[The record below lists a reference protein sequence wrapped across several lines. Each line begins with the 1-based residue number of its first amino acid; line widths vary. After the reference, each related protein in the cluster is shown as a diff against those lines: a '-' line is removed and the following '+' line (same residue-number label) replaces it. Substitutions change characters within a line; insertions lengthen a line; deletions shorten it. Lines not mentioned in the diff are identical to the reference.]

1 MRFISRHWLLALI
14 LGCATALSLGV
25 SGCSKDEDAAA
36 QGDEDSAKSAATAA
50 SSEEEQDEEEKTEEG
65 DEAAED
71 EAEDP
76 AGDKAELETPPAKPD
91 DTSKRIVGDTADGN
105 AAPRGDKARD
115 RVKAAREEAAS
126 PPTPEAAEAGAA
138 ESAATKPGEG
148 EAAATAPGS
157 TGLLSPAERRKVERE
172 RRIAELKRRN
182 EERRQARMAK
192 VDDQRRE
199 SEAEAAV
206 KRENASVEARA
217 PAPAAPRGMPLKKYI
232 TQSDV
237 RKLLSNDTL
246 VEEGGLSGIT
256 PSEAYNSVYFA
267 PPVRSTFGV
276 AVQVWRDKTRRDANV
291 RFRRMRAQYA
301 NAEDTTAP
309 TAKSFI
315 SQWDEILTLSFANL
329 TKRVVVSVSC
339 SVTICK
345 PAQLLSVAK
354 AISAKL

>member
-1 MRFISRHWLLALI
+1 MRFISRSSLLALV
-14 LGCATALSLGV
+14 LCGV
-25 SGCSKDEDAAA
+25 MSIIFGVTGCSKDEPSAA
-36 QGDEDSAKSAATAA
+36 QSDEASAEAAPTEGA
-50 SSEEEQDEEEKTEEG
+50 SESEE
-65 DEAAED
+65 ED
-71 EAEDP
+71 EAE
-76 AGDKAELETPPAKPD
+76 GDDSEAEAELETPAAKPD
-91 DTSKRIVGDTADGN
+91 DSAKSLAGDATQDDSAKD
-105 AAPRGDKARD
+105 AAPARGDKARD
-115 RVKAAREEAAS
+115 RVKEARGAGNT
-126 PPTPEAAEAGAA
+126 PTTPEAAAA
-138 ESAATKPGEG
+138 ENAKGEPTPAAAG
-148 EAAATAPGS
+148 EAPATAADPAAAA
-157 TGLLSPAERRKVERE
+157 LLSPAERRKVERE

-199 SEAEAAV
+199 AAAEAAV
-206 KRENASVEARA
+206 TRDNASVEARA
-217 PAPAAPRGMPLKKYI
+217 PVRVAPRGMSLKKYI
-232 TQSDV
+232 SQGDI

-246 VEEGGLSGIT
+246 VEEGGLSGIA
-256 PSEAYNSVYFA
+256 PSEGYNSVYFA

-309 TAKSFI
+309 TAKSFV
-315 SQWDEILTLSFANL
+315 SQWDDILTLTFANL

-339 SVTICK
+339 STTICK